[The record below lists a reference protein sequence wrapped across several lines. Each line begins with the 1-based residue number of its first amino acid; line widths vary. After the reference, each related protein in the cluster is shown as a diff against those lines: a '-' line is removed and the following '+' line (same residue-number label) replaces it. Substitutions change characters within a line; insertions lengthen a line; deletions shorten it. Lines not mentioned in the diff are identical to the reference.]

1 MSFLLADCKKLDF
14 GGLLA
19 VNGGAGCSG
28 GTSISE
34 GTTISIEN
42 TGYNPGNIE
51 GISLPPSGTSGPKSW
66 NSACDG
72 GIFPPPPPPP
82 RPPVTV
88 GFSSSGCN
96 GSIVIQYPFVYTV
109 NEGNSGNGKTNVS
122 VRDYYDMNNSNGNSQ
137 IFVSEKRYY

>member
-42 TGYNPGNIE
+42 SGYNPGNIE

-66 NSACDG
+66 NPACDG
-72 GIFPPPPPPP
+72 GRRLPPDGPYIMC
-82 RPPVTV
+82 
-88 GFSSSGCN
+88 SGCVYW
-96 GSIVIQYPFVYTV
+96 GSD
-109 NEGNSGNGKTNVS
+109 
-122 VRDYYDMNNSNGNSQ
+122 DYYGNNHVDFGAGKQNTENAEMKHAFSGNSQ